1 MSIKMVNII
10 QINYLWL
17 IKTAISTYN
26 SEFNKVL
33 HNTAKVCVKLDD
45 IYMKMKY
52 LNKENPTVNIINYT
66 GCGEIINQIMEDS

>member
-1 MSIKMVNII
+1 MVNII